1 MEEDNTLYD
10 YAPDND
16 GFDYTSHYSA
26 QRPYRS
32 DGYNSDPELEDPVEG
47 NSWGRLGRFLD
58 FVIGPRFAFVVAI
71 VVILVFQFQRKIF
84 SFPPGLQNANTMVVD
99 NGCTIRL

>member
-1 MEEDNTLYD
+1 MEEDDTLYD

-32 DGYNSDPELEDPVEG
+32 HQCNSDREEELEDPVEG
-47 NSWGRLGRFLD
+47 NVFGRLGSLLD
-58 FVIGPRFAFVVAI
+58 FVSGPRFAFVVAI
-71 VVILVFQFQRKIF
+71 VVVLVFQFQGKIF
-84 SFPPGLQNANTMVVD
+84 YSCFMPEYE
-99 NGCTIRL
+99 CE

>member
-1 MEEDNTLYD
+1 MEDNTLYD

-16 GFDYTSHYSA
+16 GLDYTSHYSA

-32 DGYNSDPELEDPVEG
+32 YGYNGDPVEELEDPVEG
-47 NSWGRLGRFLD
+47 NSWGRLGCFLD

-71 VVILVFQFQRKIF
+71 VVVLVFQFQGTFF
-84 SFPPGLQNANTMVVD
+84 SFLPPTSKMRILSWWMDAM
-99 NGCTIRL
+99 RL

>member
-10 YAPDND
+10 YATDND

-32 DGYNSDPELEDPVEG
+32 RQFSSDREEVLEDPVEG
-47 NSWGRLGRFLD
+47 NIWGRLGSLLD
-58 FVIGPRFAFVVAI
+58 VVTGPRFAFVVTIA
-71 VVILVFQFQRKIF
+71 VVLVFQFQGKF
-84 SFPPGLQNANTMVVD
+84 FFHSCLPGYE
-99 NGCTIRL
+99 